1 VKVGDLIKLHPGK
14 YDEIGVVVEIVC
26 HDRYGPLDVKVLING
41 RIEKWEA
48 DEAEVISESR

>member
-1 VKVGDLIKLHPGK
+1 MKVGDLIRLHPGK

-26 HDRYGPLDVKVLING
+26 QDQHGPLDVKVLTNG

>member
-1 VKVGDLIKLHPGK
+1 MKVGDLIRLHPGK

-26 HDRYGPLDVKVLING
+26 QDQYGPLDVKVLTNG

-48 DEAEVISESR
+48 DEAEVISECR